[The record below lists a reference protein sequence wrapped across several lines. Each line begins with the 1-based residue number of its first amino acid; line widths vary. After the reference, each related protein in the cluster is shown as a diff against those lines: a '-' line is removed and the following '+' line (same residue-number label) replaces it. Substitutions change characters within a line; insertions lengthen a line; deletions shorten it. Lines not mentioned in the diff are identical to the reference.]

1 MAKSKIITKPA
12 GSSDSQALTWL
23 LVGGSLVTIFFW
35 APLVDPFNA
44 PKSWIL
50 SVTAF
55 WLLGWVGFNWKKFSA
70 DRTLRIASIVSAVY
84 SLTLL
89 AAFFATD
96 NLFIGFFGDYARRT
110 GFLSYFSLTI
120 FFLAG
125 AYLFRLKQIA
135 FLDRATLIVGFLIGI
150 YGFLQHYSIDFI
162 KWNNAYN
169 SVLSSLG
176 NPDFAAAVM
185 AIFFVLNCGL
195 VFNSTK
201 KIWARSL
208 AGLNLLLLLVTIIF
222 SQVRQGLLAGA
233 LGAAIIALVWIHQ
246 RQKIVAYVLAGFSV
260 LAGIGAVMGMLNMG
274 PLVKY
279 FYKVSV
285 TYRGDYWRAGWR
297 MFTSH
302 PFFGVGLDRYG
313 ANFRFY
319 RDATQVAR
327 RGPDVISNAAHDVPI
342 QLAAT
347 GGLFVLVAFLALTGF
362 IAWRGIVALRRT
374 SGVEQIVVAT
384 IFGAWVAY
392 EAQSIISIDNLGI
405 AIWGWILGGAVVG
418 ISVVDVPQLARAT
431 KSGSALLQPMV
442 SGLLGLTLFVLSL
455 FFFQAESAM
464 RTAQNFKP
472 PTSGPTVATYQQ
484 YANKSLTYG
493 IKDPHF
499 RLLNAGM
506 LAQSGAL
513 VTAEERLSDLVKSDP
528 HFYDAIQLLATIY
541 EHTNDTTSAIPY
553 VKDLIAIDPYN
564 KTLINRLQKD
574 ESAAQPVKK

>member
-1 MAKSKIITKPA
+1 MAKSKMITKPA
-12 GSSDSQALTWL
+12 GSSDSQALNWL
-23 LVGGSLVTIFFW
+23 IVGGSLVTVFFW
-35 APLVDPFNA
+35 APLIDPFNA

-55 WLLGWVGFNWKKFSA
+55 WLLGWIGFNYHRYSSDSA
-70 DRTLRIASIVSAVY
+70 LRIASFLSGVY

-89 AAFFATD
+89 GAFIATD
-96 NLFIGFFGDYARRT
+96 NTFVGFFGDYARRT

-120 FFLAG
+120 FFLAS
-125 AYLFRLKQIA
+125 AYLFRLKKIV
-135 FLDRATLIVGFLIGI
+135 FLDGATIVVGFLIGF
-150 YGFLQHYSIDFI
+150 YGFLQHYKIDFI
-162 KWNNAYN
+162 AWNNAYN

-176 NPDFAAAVM
+176 NPDFAAAAM
-185 AIFFVLNCGL
+185 AIFMVLNFGL
-195 VFNSTK
+195 TLNNGRA
-201 KIWARSL
+201 IWIRAV
-208 AGLNLLLLLVTIIF
+208 AGINTLLLLVTIIF

-233 LGAAIIALVWIHQ
+233 FGAAIIALVWIHQ
-246 RQKIVAYVLAGFSV
+246 RQKIVAYGLAGLSV
-260 LAGIGAVMGMLNMG
+260 VVGIGAVTGMLNMG

-313 ANFRFY
+313 ANYRFY

-327 RGPDVISNAAHDVPI
+327 RGPDVISNATHDVPL
-342 QLAAT
+342 QLAST
-347 GGLFVLVAFLALTGF
+347 GGIFVLLAFLALTGF
-362 IAWRGIVALRRT
+362 IGWRGIVALRRT
-374 SGVEQIVVAT
+374 SGVDQIVVAT
-384 IFGAWVAY
+384 IVGAWAAY

-418 ISVVDVPQLARAT
+418 ISVVDVPQLARAA
-431 KSGSALLQPMV
+431 KPGSALLQPIV
-442 SGLLGLTLFVLSL
+442 SGLLGLTLFIVSIL
-455 FFFQAESAM
+455 FFQAESAM

-472 PTSGPTVATYQQ
+472 PTSGPTVAIYQQ

-499 RLLNAGM
+499 KLLNAGM
-506 LAQSGAL
+506 LAQSGA
-513 VTAEERLSDLVKSDP
+513 VATAEERLSELVKSDP
-528 HFYDAIQLLATIY
+528 HFYDAIQLLASFY
-541 EHTNDTTSAIPY
+541 EHTNRAASAIPY
-553 VKDLIAIDPYN
+553 VKDLIALDPYN
-564 KTLINRLQKD
+564 TTLIARLQKD

>member
-23 LVGGSLVTIFFW
+23 LVGGSLVTVFFW

-55 WLLGWVGFNWKKFSA
+55 WLLGWVGFNWKKFST
-70 DRTLRIASIVSAVY
+70 DMTLRIAGMMSAVY

-89 AAFFATD
+89 AAFFSTD
-96 NLFIGFFGDYARRT
+96 NTFIGFFGDYARRT

-135 FLDRATLIVGFLIGI
+135 FFDRATLIVGFLIGI

-162 KWNNAYN
+162 KWNNGYN

-176 NPDFAAAVM
+176 NPDFAAAAM

-195 VFNSTK
+195 VLNSRK
-201 KIWARSL
+201 KIWIRSF

-233 LGAAIIALVWIHQ
+233 FGAAIIALVWIHQ
-246 RQKIVAYVLAGFSV
+246 RQKIVAYGLAGLSV
-260 LAGIGAVMGMLNMG
+260 VVGIGAVMGMLNMG

-313 ANFRFY
+313 ANYRFY

-327 RGPDVISNAAHDVPI
+327 RGPDVISNATHDVPL
-342 QLAAT
+342 QLAST
-347 GGLFVLVAFLALTGF
+347 GGIFVLLAFLALTGF
-362 IAWRGIVALRRT
+362 IGWRGIVALRRT
-374 SGVEQIVVAT
+374 SGVDQIVVAT
-384 IFGAWVAY
+384 IVGAWAAY

-418 ISVVDVPQLARAT
+418 ISVVDVPQLARAA
-431 KSGSALLQPMV
+431 KPGSALLQPIV
-442 SGLLGLTLFVLSL
+442 SGLLGLTLFIVSIL
-455 FFFQAESAM
+455 FFQAESAM
-464 RTAQNFKP
+464 RTAQNYKP
-472 PTSGPTVATYQQ
+472 PTSGPTVAIYQQ

-499 RLLNAGM
+499 KLLNAGM
-506 LAQSGAL
+506 LAQSGA
-513 VTAEERLSDLVKSDP
+513 VATAEERLSELVKSDP
-528 HFYDAIQLLATIY
+528 HFYDAIQLLASFY
-541 EHTNDTTSAIPY
+541 EHTNRAASAIPY
-553 VKDLIAIDPYN
+553 VKDLIALDPYN
-564 KTLINRLQKD
+564 TTLIARLQKD